1 MEHRPFVFNIHGITA
16 QSDLVIFA
24 EVDQRQ
30 EIALWRGRQT
40 STSHTAQLSPT
51 KMEISSKAI

>member
-1 MEHRPFVFNIHGITA
+1 MEHRPFVFNIHGITT

-30 EIALWRGRQT
+30 EIA
-40 STSHTAQLSPT
+40 T